1 MTKMCF
7 YWLEQSERSKRSDQ
21 LLYLV
26 GAEREAIN
34 FYILV
39 RFCCTYLV
47 LCYSTLLYATLRY
60 STLLYATLRY
70 ATQKLPTSKQIKNN
84 NMILH
89 LHLFCQTNTKMN
101 NKLYNLDFYSV
112 GCSTRSLRSNHV
124 PHQLCLT
131 YI

>member
-1 MTKMCF
+1 M
-7 YWLEQSERSKRSDQ
+7 
-21 LLYLV
+21 LLYATL
-26 GAEREAIN
+26 R
-34 FYILV
+34 
-39 RFCCTYLV
+39 
-47 LCYSTLLYATLRY
+47 YSTLLYATLRY

-124 PHQLCLT
+124 PHRRCGRLYMIQLVIIVPNL
-131 YI
+131 YLSLQGKNQQDYKRQ